1 MQNEKLQEELQNVQ
15 TELVQALIFSSL
27 KDEQLKGVQTRSTD
41 INQQMQDSGSG
52 DVKQLFSELVNN
64 LPQLSNQNEE

>member
-1 MQNEKLQEELQNVQ
+1 
-15 TELVQALIFSSL
+15 
-27 KDEQLKGVQTRSTD
+27 
-41 INQQMQDSGSG
+41 MQDSGSG